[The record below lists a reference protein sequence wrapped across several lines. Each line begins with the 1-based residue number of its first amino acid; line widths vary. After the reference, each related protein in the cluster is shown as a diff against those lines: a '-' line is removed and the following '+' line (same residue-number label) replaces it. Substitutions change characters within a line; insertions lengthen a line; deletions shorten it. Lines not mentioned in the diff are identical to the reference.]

1 MSSISLQ
8 DLRHVYAN
16 GHVGLAEVDLD
27 VHDGEFLA
35 LLGPSGSGKTTL
47 LRSIAGFVQP
57 EGGTIRLGG
66 TTVVGP
72 GAWVPPEKRNLG
84 MVFQDHAIWPHWSV
98 ARNVGYPL
106 RLAGVPRKDAE
117 ARVRSVLGL
126 VGLDGL
132 GDRTPAAL
140 SGGQRQR
147 VALARAIVGAPQALL
162 LDEAL
167 SSLDEPLRA
176 RLRLDLK
183 ALTNEQ
189 GLTSVHVTHDRAE
202 ALALADRVAVLR
214 AGRIEQIGTP
224 QDLVR
229 NPASAFVASFVND
242 AVLLDGTWA
251 EGRLQ
256 VAEGISIPG
265 ERLEAGPCYGAAGLG
280 HGALAVTA
288 AVSPLDLVLHPV
300 HPSLAHPNLAEDTG
314 RAWTGVVT
322 SALYGPHGFDVSA
335 DWHGKTLRA
344 HVTGWV
350 PKPGD
355 RVLPEVLRARV
366 FAAAASE
373 AADGAGKA
381 DGSEVGVAPMGP
393 VEPTNGDTLRTLV
406 RT

>member
-8 DLRHVYAN
+8 GLRHVYAN
-16 GHVGLAEVDLD
+16 GHVGLSDVDLD

-57 EGGTIRLGG
+57 EGGTLCLGG
-66 TTVVGP
+66 QPVAGP

-106 RLAGVPRKDAE
+106 RLAGVPRKAAE

-126 VGLDGL
+126 VGLEGL
-132 GDRTPAAL
+132 GERAPAAL

-183 ALTNEQ
+183 ALTSEQ

-214 AGRIEQIGTP
+214 AGRIEQVGTP
-224 QDLVR
+224 EELVR
-229 NPASAFVASFVND
+229 TPASAFVASFVSD

-251 EGRLQ
+251 EGRLE

-265 ERLEAGPCYGAAGLG
+265 ERLEAGPCVGLG
-280 HGALAVTA
+280 HSALAVTA

-300 HPSLAHPNLAEDTG
+300 HPNLAGDTG
-314 RAWTGVVT
+314 WARTGVVT

-335 DWHGKTLRA
+335 DWQGRTLRA

-355 RVLPEVLRARV
+355 RVLPEVLRAHV
-366 FAAAASE
+366 FATDASGDV
-373 AADGAGKA
+373 AKDVPGSAVGTVGALGDGAGA
-381 DGSEVGVAPMGP
+381 AMGP
-393 VEPTNGDTLRTLV
+393 AGDTEAGRRTLV
-406 RT
+406 TA

>member
-8 DLRHVYAN
+8 GLRHVYAN
-16 GHVGLAEVDLD
+16 GHVGLSDVDLD

-57 EGGTIRLGG
+57 EAGTLRFGGKP
-66 TTVVGP
+66 VSGP
-72 GAWVPPEKRNLG
+72 GVWIPPEKRNLG

-106 RLAGVPRKDAE
+106 RLAGVARREAE
-117 ARVRSVLGL
+117 VRVRSVLGL

-132 GDRTPAAL
+132 GDRAPAAL

-147 VALARAIVGAPQALL
+147 VALARAIAGAPQALL

-183 ALTNEQ
+183 ALTSEQ

-214 AGRIEQIGTP
+214 AGRIEQVGTP

-229 NPASAFVASFVND
+229 HPASAFVASFVND
-242 AVLLDGTWA
+242 AVLLEGTWA
-251 EGRLQ
+251 EGCFEI
-256 VAEGISIPG
+256 AEGLSIPG
-265 ERLEAGPCYGAAGLG
+265 ARLEAGPCLGPDGLG
-280 HGALAVTA
+280 QTALAVTA
-288 AVSPLDLVLHPV
+288 AVSPLDLVLHP
-300 HPSLAHPNLAEDTG
+300 HIGDGGSG
-314 RAWTGVVT
+314 RTRAGVVT
-322 SALYGPHGFDVSA
+322 SSLYGPHGFGVSA
-335 DWHGKTLRA
+335 DWEGRTLRA
-344 HVTGWV
+344 HVTGWA
-350 PKPGD
+350 PRPGD
-355 RVLPEVLRARV
+355 RVVPEVLRARV
-366 FAAAASE
+366 FASQTAGTAASHPE
-373 AADGAGKA
+373 
-381 DGSEVGVAPMGP
+381 
-393 VEPTNGDTLRTLV
+393 LV
-406 RT
+406 PA

>member
-1 MSSISLQ
+1 
-8 DLRHVYAN
+8 
-16 GHVGLAEVDLD
+16 
-27 VHDGEFLA
+27 
-35 LLGPSGSGKTTL
+35 
-47 LRSIAGFVQP
+47 
-57 EGGTIRLGG
+57 
-66 TTVVGP
+66 
-72 GAWVPPEKRNLG
+72 
-84 MVFQDHAIWPHWSV
+84 
-98 ARNVGYPL
+98 
-106 RLAGVPRKDAE
+106 DAE

-126 VGLDGL
+126 VGLEGL
-132 GDRTPAAL
+132 GERAPAAL

-183 ALTNEQ
+183 ALTSEQ

-202 ALALADRVAVLR
+202 ALALADRVTVLR

-224 QDLVR
+224 EELVR
-229 NPASAFVASFVND
+229 RPVSAFVASFVND

-256 VAEGISIPG
+256 IAEGISIPG
-265 ERLEAGPCYGAAGLG
+265 GRLEAGPCLGVGGLG
-280 HGALAVTA
+280 HSALAVTA

-300 HPSLAHPNLAEDTG
+300 QSNLAHPSPSGDTG

-335 DWHGKTLRA
+335 DWQGKTLRA
-344 HVTGWV
+344 HVTGWA

-355 RVLPEVLRARV
+355 RVMPEVLRAHV
-366 FAAAASE
+366 FAA
-373 AADGAGKA
+373 DG
-381 DGSEVGVAPMGP
+381 
-393 VEPTNGDTLRTLV
+393 
-406 RT
+406 

>member
-8 DLRHVYAN
+8 GLRHVYAN
-16 GHVGLAEVDLD
+16 GHVGLSNVDLD

-57 EGGTIRLGG
+57 EGGTLCLGG
-66 TTVVGP
+66 KPVAGP
-72 GAWVPPEKRNLG
+72 RAWVPPEKRNLG

-132 GDRTPAAL
+132 GERAPAAL

-183 ALTNEQ
+183 ALTSEQ

-229 NPASAFVASFVND
+229 KPASAFVASFVSD

-251 EGRLQ
+251 EGQLE

-265 ERLEAGPCYGAAGLG
+265 ERLEAGPCVGAGGLG
-280 HGALAVTA
+280 HSALAVTA
-288 AVSPLDLVLHPV
+288 AVSPMDLVLHP
-300 HPSLAHPNLAEDTG
+300 AHPNVTGDTG
-314 RAWTGVVT
+314 WARTGVVT

-335 DWHGKTLRA
+335 HWQGRTLRA

-355 RVLPEVLRARV
+355 RVLPEVLRAHV
-366 FAAAASE
+366 FASDASDAVSPAAG
-373 AADGAGKA
+373 AARR
-381 DGSEVGVAPMGP
+381 M
-393 VEPTNGDTLRTLV
+393 LV
-406 RT
+406 PA

>member
-8 DLRHVYAN
+8 GLRHVYAN
-16 GHVGLAEVDLD
+16 GHVGLANVDLE

-57 EGGTIRLGG
+57 EGGTLRLGG
-66 TTVVGP
+66 TPVAGP

-106 RLAGVPRKDAE
+106 RLAGVPRKAAD

-132 GDRTPAAL
+132 GERPPAAL

-183 ALTNEQ
+183 ALTSEQ

-224 QDLVR
+224 EELVR
-229 NPASAFVASFVND
+229 KPASAFVASFVSD

-251 EGRLQ
+251 EGQLQ

-265 ERLEAGPCYGAAGLG
+265 ARLDAGPCLGAAGLG

-300 HPSLAHPNLAEDTG
+300 QPPLHPVQPPLQPNLVGDEGWDTG
-314 RAWTGVVT
+314 WDVGRARTGVVT

-335 DWHGKTLRA
+335 DWQGKTLRA

-355 RVLPEVLRARV
+355 RVLPEVLRAHV
-366 FAAAASE
+366 FASE
-373 AADGAGKA
+373 AARQQ
-381 DGSEVGVAPMGP
+381 SEAAP
-393 VEPTNGDTLRTLV
+393 RTLV
-406 RT
+406 PA